1 MERWTISVPDDTAKE
16 VMSQLSWGD
25 NRSAWVVDAIERKLE
40 DQQQGDVTEEPVDDA
55 PDGVEALLAE
65 WSPSTQANDA
75 RARRETVRAYRW
87 LAEQS
92 EPQKRSEIV
101 AACAGD
107 IELGERT
114 WWERAV
120 QPGLRYLVEKGY
132 VEYRS
137 GYHDYSASGR

>member
-1 MERWTISVPDDTAKE
+1 MVTIEVDEEVWRRLTTAKNPGDSFNHVLRRELGLDDRQPDVEEHQSEPDDVK
-16 VMSQLSWGD
+16 
-25 NRSAWVVDAIERKLE
+25 
-40 DQQQGDVTEEPVDDA
+40 
-55 PDGVEALLAE
+55 ALLAE
-65 WSPSTQANDA
+65 WTPRTQANDE

-107 IELGERT
+107 SELGERS

>member
-1 MERWTISVPDDTAKE
+1 MERWTISVPDDTAEE

-40 DQQQGDVTEEPVDDA
+40 HQQQGDVTEKPVDDA
-55 PDGVEALLAE
+55 PDDVEALLSE
-65 WSPSTQANDA
+65 WTPGTQANDD
-75 RARRETVRAYRW
+75 RARGETVRAYRW

-92 EPQKRSEIV
+92 EPMKRSEIV

-107 IELGERT
+107 SELGERT

-120 QPGLRYLVEKGY
+120 QPGLRYLTEHGM
-132 VEYRS
+132 VEYRQ
-137 GYHDYSASGR
+137 GYHDYRLL

>member
-1 MERWTISVPDDTAKE
+1 MERWTISVPDNTAEE

-40 DQQQGDVTEEPVDDA
+40 HQQQGEITEESVRDA
-55 PDGVEALLAE
+55 PDDVEALLAE
-65 WSPSTQANDA
+65 WTPGTQANDD

-87 LAEQS
+87 LSEQS

-107 IELGERT
+107 SELGERS

-120 QPGLRYLVEKGY
+120 QPGLRHLAEKDF

-137 GYHDYSASGR
+137 GHHDYSASGR